1 MLGVPLVQIG
11 ETKAQSR
18 SRQVGKVVVLVS
30 LLGLACVA
38 FWALSNSE
46 QAAEEPATSMAIAP
60 MQQAAR
66 PQSFMR
72 PVAVQASKIPRSDNI
87 ARISNAQSEEL
98 MTKRQMMAGLA
109 ASAGAALP
117 FAANAGVERVP
128 KNLKNFDG
136 KGPAGLLLIAPGAA
150 ISWALFNILG
160 PANNQLETTK
170 DDSSPWGNAIIRK
183 GEKRR

>member
-117 FAANAGVERVP
+117 FAANAGLEPVVAERKKIQNP
-128 KNLKNFDG
+128 
-136 KGPAGLLLIAPGAA
+136 PTLLLVAPGAA
-150 ISWALFNILG
+150 ISWALFNIIG

-170 DDSSPWGNAIIRK
+170 DDSSPWGNKIVRK
-183 GEKRR
+183 GEKR